1 MSSALII
8 IAGISAGVIGSIWI
22 VVMIMLP
29 FTVRRIRQQGDD
41 MNRTLH
47 ALLQEIER
55 TNEIL
60 CAVHGVRE
68 E

>member
-1 MSSALII
+1 
-8 IAGISAGVIGSIWI
+8 
-22 VVMIMLP
+22 MIMLP

>member
-1 MSSALII
+1 
-8 IAGISAGVIGSIWI
+8 
-22 VVMIMLP
+22 MIMLP
-29 FTVRRIRQQGDD
+29 FTVRRIRQQGDESAQLQRD

-60 CAVHGVRE
+60 CRTNEILCAVHGVRE